1 MVKKGYGYN
10 KLYWKSQEKITG
22 GWLTHTV
29 KQHKNITFYSK
40 RLENVVGIRK
50 KISLE
55 VTGVKFQQEGVPRK
69 DTLLRYLGDF
79 PGVTAITIC
88 FRLNL
93 RQYRDIDIVLSYA
106 VPEEP
111 NELVIAFAHDTQN
124 ILVQYC
130 GSVGEALNFTVPL
143 RQWVPVCVAL
153 DLEVRFVE
161 LLFEN
166 RVKRFGLQDSNNTCH
181 GLRGGGN
188 LVLGQDQDAYNGGY
202 VQLQSLSGVLAEFR
216 LYDHALSGEEMR
228 TFSRCRSTLNTNS
241 TPVISFSNVQRDF
254 EAVNVQFEQF
264 QEDYCLGEWNNILIF
279 PEPRTFKEAN
289 RFCNVSGGAV
299 KVPTSEEANLLIFN
313 KTTRYA
319 EACNIG
325 YVDSFWLGVK
335 GNVTSQTW
343 THYITGKI
351 LQYTNFLLE
360 NTSVKEPLTCVS
372 FVGDKNA
379 IANQHAGWSVTACSN
394 LRCAICQQDKVFLLK
409 ARGLCKGS
417 HFDRQYFLTHDKGWI
432 TFTGI
437 YYSTI
442 TRYFPSQDG
451 YADTRAYDFWQIS
464 RSDKPSVKATLQ
476 TDSPYD
482 YPFGRH
488 TWTVVNDVC
497 GRTNVTILITSC
509 KDGQFSCNDGS
520 CIDIQHRCNLE
531 IDCRDESDEMDCD
544 FLTLD
549 HSYNSDNPPPRTNAL
564 SPVSVKLNLD
574 IYAIRSIDV
583 GEFRFTCD
591 VEVTTEW
598 FDSRLQFRHL
608 NNASTLNSLNGKQRQ
623 PWMPKL
629 EFLGDG
635 RTTSDVS
642 ARRGSLNVRRYSGPL
657 EDNDE
662 EAQESEVFLG
672 SENSLLQV
680 QKLTVA
686 TSCQFDLEKFPFD
699 TQRCSMIIKLSDIT
713 KNYVRLT
720 ADADSVV
727 FSGRRGMLQYK
738 LVYEK
743 IAEKDLGDYSM
754 VEVQLYLENLSTFY
768 ITSTY
773 VPTLII
779 VVIGYLVFFF
789 PINNFNERIMVGLTG
804 LLVEATFFSQV
815 NSSIPNTSY
824 MKLVDIWMVF
834 CILILFQVV
843 VSVVIIHYF
852 CDMKTWP
859 VRANL
864 ALVSSMKR
872 TGEEQEL
879 RRKRTTSQQVNKMC
893 QIITPVSIAVF
904 LVVYIILAT
913 TTQN

>member
-1 MVKKGYGYN
+1 M
-10 KLYWKSQEKITG
+10 
-22 GWLTHTV
+22 
-29 KQHKNITFYSK
+29 
-40 RLENVVGIRK
+40 
-50 KISLE
+50 
-55 VTGVKFQQEGVPRK
+55 
-69 DTLLRYLGDF
+69 
-79 PGVTAITIC
+79 TAITIC

-93 RQYRDIDIVLSYA
+93 RQYRDIDIILSYA

-111 NELVIAFAHDTQN
+111 NELVIAFVHGTQT

-130 GSVGEALNFTVPL
+130 GSVGENLTYPVPL
-143 RQWVPVCVAL
+143 RQWIPVCVVL
-153 DLEVRFVE
+153 DLRARFVE
-161 LLFEN
+161 LLFED
-166 RVKRFGLQDSNNTCH
+166 RVERFGLRDSNNTCH

-202 VQLQSLSGVLAEFR
+202 VQLQSLSGILAEFR
-216 LYDHALSGEEMR
+216 VYDHVLTGEEMR
-228 TFSRCRSTLNTNS
+228 TFGGCRPMVNTNS
-241 TPVISFSNVQRDF
+241 TPVVSFSNVRRDF
-254 EAVNVQFEQF
+254 EAVNVEFEQF
-264 QEDYCLGEWNNILIF
+264 QEEDYCLAEWNNILIF
-279 PEPRTFKEAN
+279 PEPRTFEEAIH
-289 RFCNVSGGAV
+289 FCNISGGAIT
-299 KVPTSEEANLLIFN
+299 VPTSEEANQLIFN

-319 EACNIG
+319 EFCNIG

-335 GNVTSQTW
+335 GIVTSQTW
-343 THYITGKI
+343 NHYITGKV
-351 LQYTNFLLE
+351 LQYTNFVLE
-360 NTSVKEPLTCVS
+360 ETSVKEPFTCMS
-372 FVGDKNA
+372 FVGNKNA
-379 IANQHAGWSVTACSN
+379 IANQHGGWSVTDCRY
-394 LRCAICQQDKVFLLK
+394 LRCPICQQEKVFLLK
-409 ARGLCKGS
+409 ARGLCKES

-442 TRYFPSQDG
+442 TRYFPSPCENG
-451 YADTRAYDFWQIS
+451 DTRAYDFWQLS
-464 RSDKPSVKATLQ
+464 RPDKPSVKATLQ

-488 TWTVVNDVC
+488 TWTVENDVC

-520 CIDIQHRCNLE
+520 CVDIEHRCNLE
-531 IDCRDESDEMDCD
+531 IDCRDESDEMDCE

-549 HSYNSDNPPPRTNAL
+549 HSYNSDNPPPRTNAS
-564 SPVSVKLNLD
+564 SPVSVKLSLD

-608 NNASTLNSLNGKQRQ
+608 NNASTLNSLNRKERQ
-623 PWMPKL
+623 PWTPKL
-629 EFLGDG
+629 ELLGDG
-635 RTTSDVS
+635 RTTSDVT
-642 ARRGSLNVRRYSGPL
+642 ARRGSLNIRRYAGPL

-680 QKLTVA
+680 QKFTVA
-686 TSCQFDLEKFPFD
+686 TSCQFGLEKFPFD
-699 TQRCSMIIKLSDIT
+699 TQKCSMIIKLSDIT
-713 KNYVRLT
+713 KNYVRLV

-727 FSGRRGMLQYK
+727 FSGRRGMLQYQ
-738 LVYEK
+738 LVQEK
-743 IAEKDLGDYSM
+743 IIEKDMGDYSM

-815 NSSIPNTSY
+815 NSSIPNTAY

-852 CDMKTWP
+852 RDMKTWP
-859 VRANL
+859 VHTNL
-864 ALVSSMKR
+864 AVVNSVKR
-872 TGEEQEL
+872 PGGEEE
-879 RRKRTTSQQVNKMC
+879 RRRNTSQQVNKLC
-893 QIITPVSIAVF
+893 QIITPLSIAVF
-904 LVVYIILAT
+904 LVVYIILAS